1 MIKYIAILAL
11 SVVSLL
17 ALKIETV
24 DDSLKNFYFKN
35 GVKIIKANG
44 VKIIKAQEKP
54 MIYALIE
61 DKQESEPSLKEK
73 FSTLEDVNKTREAI
87 NVSSEAADFFE
98 SMNKEENKKPLNLE

>member
-1 MIKYIAILAL
+1 MIKYIAIFAL

-35 GVKIIKANG
+35 GVKIIKAE
-44 VKIIKAQEKP
+44 EKP

>member
-17 ALKIETV
+17 ALKIEVV

-35 GVKIIKANG
+35 GVKIIKAH
-44 VKIIKAQEKP
+44 EKP

-61 DKQESEPSLKEK
+61 EKQESEPSLKEK
-73 FSTLEDVNKTREAI
+73 FSTVDDTNKTREAI
-87 NVSSEAADFFE
+87 NVSNEAADFFE
-98 SMNKEENKKPLNLE
+98 SMNKDENKKPLNLE